1 MVTLPVSSAHYTQ
14 DLRAQERERADLVR
28 RIASADEDA
37 LGALYDSTSRP
48 VFGLALR
55 ILNDPSAA
63 EEVALEVYTQVWRQ
77 AASYDSSRGTPS
89 AWLLTIARSR
99 AIDRFRSSEQTRR
112 RSDTLDAVS
121 SAAATNDAPDV
132 HAADAERRQI
142 VLEALDS
149 LPPEQR
155 AVIDLA
161 YFGGLS
167 HSEIAGRLNQPLG
180 TVKTRTRL
188 AMMRLRDALKH
199 LEGELSSR

>member
-1 MVTLPVSSAHYTQ
+1 M
-14 DLRAQERERADLVR
+14 VR
-28 RIASADEDA
+28 RVAAGDEAA
-37 LGALYDSTSRP
+37 LGELYDSTSRP

-55 ILNDPSAA
+55 ILGDPSAA

-77 AASYDSSRGTPS
+77 AGAYDSGRGTPS

-112 RSDTLDAVS
+112 RSDTLDSVQ
-121 SAAATNDAPDV
+121 SAPAASISPDV

-155 AVIDLA
+155 TVIELA
-161 YFGGLS
+161 YFRGMT
-167 HSEIAGRLNQPLG
+167 HTEIAESLGHPLG

-188 AMMRLRDALKH
+188 AMMRLREALKH
-199 LEGELSSR
+199 LEGELSTQ

>member
-1 MVTLPVSSAHYTQ
+1 M
-14 DLRAQERERADLVR
+14 ERERVQLIR
-28 RIASADEDA
+28 RIASGDEEA
-37 LGALYDSTSRP
+37 LGSLYDSTSRP

-77 AASYDSSRGTPS
+77 AATYDAGRGTPS

-99 AIDRFRSSEQTRR
+99 AIDRFRSANQARR
-112 RSDTLDAVS
+112 RVDSLDEV
-121 SAAATNDAPDV
+121 AAAPASGPGPDV
-132 HAADAERRQI
+132 HAADTERREI
-142 VLEALDS
+142 VRAALDS

-167 HSEIAGRLNQPLG
+167 HSEIAERLGQPLG

-199 LEGELSSR
+199 LEGELSRR

>member
-1 MVTLPVSSAHYTQ
+1 M
-14 DLRAQERERADLVR
+14 
-28 RIASADEDA
+28 ASGDESA
-37 LGALYDSTSRP
+37 LGALYDQTSRP

-63 EEVALEVYTQVWRQ
+63 EEVTLEVYSQVWRQ
-77 AASYDSSRGTPS
+77 AEAYDPRRGTPS

-99 AIDRFRSSEQTRR
+99 AIDRFRSTDQTRR
-112 RSDTLDAVS
+112 RADTLDVVESVS
-121 SAAATNDAPDV
+121 ADEPGPDA
-132 HAADAERRQI
+132 HAADAERREI
-142 VLEALDS
+142 VRAALDS
-149 LPPEQR
+149 LPSEQR

-167 HSEIAGRLNQPLG
+167 HSEIAEKLTQPLG

-199 LEGELSSR
+199 LEGELSSS